1 MKSSTFCIFTSTTI
15 RAVLAPADTLSD
27 HAARQARSAGT
38 SAGVHDIFID
48 PGDFDFERS
57 AASGAA
63 IQLGPHHPS
72 WPAGKVADAAAGDP
86 WLSGRCVYRKSK
98 SERIDDEVRPVWRAN
113 LGRRIAEPSER
124 QAHPCSMTDAFSRR
138 CNSPHSF
145 SESDAD
151 VPCPRQ

>member
-1 MKSSTFCIFTSTTI
+1 MAEGPAPRRIGPRSQRVTHGDAGARTDKNATMKSSTFCIFTSTTI

-48 PGDFDFERS
+48 PGDFDIERS

-86 WLSGRCVYRKSK
+86 WLSGRCVYRNSN

-113 LGRRIAEPSER
+113 L
-124 QAHPCSMTDAFSRR
+124 
-138 CNSPHSF
+138 
-145 SESDAD
+145 
-151 VPCPRQ
+151 

>member
-27 HAARQARSAGT
+27 HAAHRLDLLEHQP
-38 SAGVHDIFID
+38 VFID

-113 LGRRIAEPSER
+113 L
-124 QAHPCSMTDAFSRR
+124 
-138 CNSPHSF
+138 
-145 SESDAD
+145 
-151 VPCPRQ
+151 